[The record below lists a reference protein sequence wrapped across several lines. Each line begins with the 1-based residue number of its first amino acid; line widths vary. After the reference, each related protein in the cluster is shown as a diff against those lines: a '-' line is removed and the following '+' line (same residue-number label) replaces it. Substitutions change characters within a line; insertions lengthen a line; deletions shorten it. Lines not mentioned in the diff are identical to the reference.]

1 MDTLYYDNNDRV
13 LWILKENGEKYPIY
27 TLANLNGENTRLTDE
42 GYLQVYNGHT
52 SSWEYVTDDLGL
64 KVSLKGPKGDAGK
77 DGNPG
82 KDGADAVSYHL
93 ELSNDMDQVY
103 VASLSTNTVQFAQ
116 SLKTALSLYAN
127 GDIQPLSGWSV
138 NLQTDGW
145 PSTIITEF
153 TQNNEIIVTCPVG
166 TVIPMDTL
174 TCKIIASNGDTHIS
188 KDFKLKKMCGTMDYD
203 LYIPYGYFKIYNTG
217 RISPTELP
225 VQIKRKELGTPQTNV
240 TVLKPNEL
248 PSGYSLTYKWSGEVE
263 QVIPQSGVIP
273 AKGSL
278 TDEDSLMVYLKH
290 NNTTIDFVS
299 VEVVKSGQDGSSS
312 KLIELSND
320 LDQLFVGTDGK
331 LVAGQAYEI
340 YASLFEGT
348 TQEDLDAQNVIVES
362 DHPDLFS
369 IQVENPTSGN
379 MLDVVITITPNES
392 QSEAFTDGNYKFLIS
407 TGGSKKTFNLMQL
420 HGTMDYDLVITP
432 GFIKVLK
439 NEDDTFRAFEPE
451 SFTVTLSAK
460 EVGVKDAVRTE
471 LTSLPDSY
479 FLTWKIDQEYQDAQ
493 SLVLGQPYNL
503 PVFNT
508 GELPTKITV
517 ELNRMVVDSVSGQQ
531 VPQVIDRSEVAL
543 YSDGKKGDKGD
554 PGASSYYLDFVND
567 YDQIYKYNGVL
578 FDGQSYTTEVS
589 VFRGTQQVQ
598 LTEQMNLTLIEDEND
613 PMFGLV
619 SINKS
624 DDNSHFIIQILFQDS
639 EGRHLDETAKQ
650 LTYKF
655 GLQFTDQYGDFVNI
669 YHNTK
674 IAVLNSAHNYD
685 IYANRYQIAKDG
697 GGSLY
702 DTDSLNFEIR
712 HTDLSQDGNTF
723 TKLITA
729 EQLQEQGLK
738 LQYLIDNETDPI
750 EINTGNL
757 SISSDVLA
765 TVQSRLWVELWEGA
779 TLRDQEQ
786 IRVIKDGT
794 NAQVLYIDLSNDM
807 DQVYLNSANQVIKDT
822 PVTSDIFVY
831 DGITQLGNAILSVER
846 ADHTEEFE
854 EVLRVVDNTLEI
866 KYKQGATINQTHLNY
881 IITASVN
888 GVVVTKKFKVLV
900 LVGNTSYDLR
910 LSSTVLKLDQYG
922 AFSPDLIRVY
932 VDKSQL
938 SVNQE
943 TTTGIDWANENLSV
957 YYTIN
962 NEGAFPYYLTP
973 SSIGNQACADIS
985 ISSSMFGEAVQ
996 PSLQVYL
1003 CTQDQMLLDTASIEV
1018 IKDGKDGKDGANGKD
1033 GVNAS
1038 GYMFDFSNDSDQ
1050 LYIDA
1055 SGNLYSGQVIETDIK
1070 GLKGTTELEVPVGF
1084 QITSITL
1091 DDSSQ
1096 TFMET
1101 SGIFEEDQEQNCY
1114 HVQLVPKQG
1123 VPVPAGTQTVTYTIT
1138 ASFDG
1143 ITELSKRYK
1152 INIFK
1157 SSVDYDLHV
1166 SNSIIKLN
1174 PNTNTVTPSSITVTV
1189 KKRELGTNQGQG
1201 AELSYNDFASEN
1213 IAVKYAYITT
1223 SNLNTQLSYKQNN
1236 GLKWSSYTGS
1246 ISTTN
1251 FISTSKCLVIALF
1264 NSQNTDS
1271 VPLDYAVVDIV
1282 SDGRKGDTGPEG
1294 PEGPKG
1300 ADNVTLQS
1308 KNGNSHIFYL
1318 NTAGKALQSNQSAVF
1333 AFEQTKGGVVQ
1344 PFSGTLTCSPSTS
1357 GNMTP
1362 SIDSTNKTV
1371 TFSIQTTSTYTPGQ
1385 YVFSVSDGVRSVS
1398 ITITLATGTTIY
1410 DLVPSP
1416 AYVHKNLATGAYD
1429 EVVITV
1435 YSECSGGGYFEETEL
1450 VPSDFTIKYE
1460 VEGNSNSTQLNALK
1474 NYTVDGVTKSRY
1486 YFTPISEK
1494 QVTLYCYS
1502 KNPVVM
1508 QDFSILPV
1516 IKDGAPGTLEANI
1529 LEVKE
1534 ETTTVAGLNGTADS
1548 KALLWGGGTW
1558 EEAAKAAASSTFSK
1572 GSGKGAITTL
1582 IKKDGTGKIG
1592 IFQINDSQALVQTG
1606 DGQVIIDSNNGIQIL
1621 DNSDNIRAVISS
1633 KSINSMDN
1641 ITYPTTITGDF
1652 TGNFGLYNG
1661 QYTTKEVTLP
1671 HSFLWGE
1678 CQKLRYQMA
1687 GSVYLSEDL
1696 KAGTE
1701 YWLNMKTSFRVNGR
1715 SINYKTQSFTVRP
1728 EDIGSDRRVG
1738 FSNTASITVN
1748 GTAVSSIDAT
1758 SSISGYCIDVDVT
1771 YIYQGLTKRVP
1782 VSRGSG
1788 RLLLYADCNIPMKS
1802 GTFIGSD
1809 GLISKKGDKY
1819 FKVDNSGSDQ
1829 RIWVSG
1835 LQATKP
1841 TSSDLLYVS
1850 NKDNAGLVKSLID
1863 SFNSLLNVLQYVDWW
1878 SGSGGLSQANGTKY
1892 LKGCIQGGESIDSN
1906 GNKVTLTGI
1915 VPALQGIQILGVS

>member
-145 PSTIITEF
+145 PSTIITKF

-203 LYIPYGYFKIYNTG
+203 LYIPYGYFKIYSTG

-225 VQIKRKELGTPQTNV
+225 VQVKRKELGTPQTNV

-263 QVIPQSGVIP
+263 QSVPQSGMIP
-273 AKGSL
+273 AKSAL

-290 NNTTIDFVS
+290 NNATIDFAS

-320 LDQLFVGTDGK
+320 LDQIFVGADGK

-578 FDGQSYTTEVS
+578 FDGQSYTTDVS

-613 PMFGLV
+613 PVFGLV
-619 SINKS
+619 SITKS
-624 DDNSHFIIQILFQDS
+624 DDNSHFTIQILFQDS

-786 IRVIKDGT
+786 IRVVKDGA
-794 NAQVLYIDLSNDM
+794 NAQILYIDLSNDM

-822 PVTSDIFVY
+822 IVTSDIFVY
-831 DGITQLGNAILSVER
+831 DGVTQLGNAILSVER

-866 KYKQGATINQTHLNY
+866 KYKQGATINQTHLSY
-881 IITASVN
+881 IITASIN
-888 GVVVTKKFKVLV
+888 GVIVTKKFKVLV

-943 TTTGIDWANENLSV
+943 TTTGIDWTNENLSV

-962 NEGAFPYYLTP
+962 NEGSFPYYLTP
-973 SSIGNQACADIS
+973 SSIGNQTCADIA
-985 ISSSMFGEAVQ
+985 ISASMFGEAVQ

-1003 CTQDQMLLDTASIEV
+1003 CMQDQTPLDMASIEV
-1018 IKDGKDGKDGANGKD
+1018 IKDGKDGKDGKNGKD

-1070 GLKGTTELEVPVGF
+1070 GLKGTTELEVPIGF
-1084 QITSITL
+1084 QITDITL

-1096 TFMET
+1096 TFMEA

-1114 HVQLVPKQG
+1114 HVQFVPKQG
-1123 VPVPAGTQTVTYTIT
+1123 ASVPAGTQVVTYTIT

-1166 SNSIIKLN
+1166 SNSIIKLD
-1174 PNTNTVTPSSITVTV
+1174 PNTNTVTPTSVTTTV
-1189 KKRELGTNQGQG
+1189 KKRELGTNKGQG
-1201 AELSYNDFASEN
+1201 AELSYNSFSSEN
-1213 IAVKYAYITT
+1213 LAVKYAEINT

-1236 GLKWSSYTGS
+1236 SNWKSYTGS
-1246 ISTTN
+1246 IDTTN
-1251 FISTSKCLVIALF
+1251 FTSTNKCLVIALF
-1264 NSQNTDS
+1264 NSTNADS
-1271 VPLDYAVVDIV
+1271 VPLDYVVVDIV
-1282 SDGRKGDTGPEG
+1282 SDGRTGDRGPEG

-1333 AFEQTKGGVVQ
+1333 QFEQTKGGVVQ
-1344 PFSGTLTCSPSTS
+1344 TFSGNLQCSPSTS
-1357 GNMTP
+1357 GSITP
-1362 SIDSTNKTV
+1362 SVDNTNKKV
-1371 TFSIQTTSTYTPGQ
+1371 TFSIQTTTTYTPGQ
-1385 YVFSVSDGVRSVS
+1385 YVFSVSDGIRSVS

-1416 AYVHKNLATGAYD
+1416 AYVHQNLEAGTYD

-1450 VPSDFTIKYE
+1450 APSQFTIKYA
-1460 VEGNSNSTQLNALK
+1460 VDGNGDSIPLGTYK
-1474 NYTVDGVTKSRY
+1474 DYTVDGETKSRY
-1486 YFTPISEK
+1486 YFTPDSEK

-1502 KNPVVM
+1502 NSPAVM

-1516 IKDGAPGTLEANI
+1516 IKDGAPGTLEAAAII
-1529 LEVKE
+1529 LKDESNEEVG
-1534 ETTTVAGLNGTADS
+1534 GLSG
-1548 KALLWGGGTW
+1548 KALIEIDGESVLDTAFVWGGGTHQAAVTDPRSLPVVITKQGTNSKLGPLVVESEATVRMLGKEKLSRLTGSITPTTNCNYLLLDSTDATISLGTATQRYTQTVNPSVPVTEGGDTPSVVAETEEEDTSWNYGTPALFMSATDTIDLAEAVSSSVTQTLTTSKTYSAGTIKPSSFSFGSTTLGGTNAWASSQTQLTFTITVSNLPDVRCKNGARW
-1558 EEAAKAAASSTFSK
+1558 EEAYIDVLVDGVSKQNISFASTS
-1572 GSGKGAITTL
+1572 
-1582 IKKDGTGKIG
+1582 
-1592 IFQINDSQALVQTG
+1592 FQSA
-1606 DGQVIIDSNNGIQIL
+1606 SY
-1621 DNSDNIRAVISS
+1621 NSDTKKRTHTVS
-1633 KSINSMDN
+1633 K
-1641 ITYPTTITGDF
+1641 T
-1652 TGNFGLYNG
+1652 L
-1661 QYTTKEVTLP
+1661 TLP
-1671 HSFLWGE
+1671 QVSGSTIE
-1678 CQKLRYQMA
+1678 IKLVLGTWRRKGTTDEA
-1687 GSVYLSEDL
+1687 GYWIGGDWMKNNSALTISCD
-1696 KAGTE
+1696 KSSITWTQQSDAPAAGNPITK
-1701 YWLNMKTSFRVNGR
+1701 LVKNGVMITNGR
-1715 SINYKTQSFTVRP
+1715 SWFTA
-1728 EDIGSDRRVG
+1728 
-1738 FSNTASITVN
+1738 FF
-1748 GTAVSSIDAT
+1748 
-1758 SSISGYCIDVDVT
+1758 
-1771 YIYQGLTKRVP
+1771 
-1782 VSRGSG
+1782 
-1788 RLLLYADCNIPMKS
+1788 S
-1802 GTFIGSD
+1802 GTKLRVIAN
-1809 GLISKKGDKY
+1809 GLPY
-1819 FKVDNSGSDQ
+1819 SGS
-1829 RIWVSG
+1829 VKG
-1835 LQATKP
+1835 E
-1841 TSSDLLYVS
+1841 LY
-1850 NKDNAGLVKSLID
+1850 
-1863 SFNSLLNVLQYVDWW
+1863 QE
-1878 SGSGGLSQANGTKY
+1878 NGYIKIKT
-1892 LKGCIQGGESIDSN
+1892 
-1906 GNKVTLTGI
+1906 
-1915 VPALQGIQILGVS
+1915 